1 MTLFFL
7 ISVIFQNGIVAA
19 QWNYQNGIIAVPSPP
34 PKPLEQNKEQLHI
47 QRLETAVQKLMDENE
62 NFKRQIDDVMESKIA
77 LFANIQDIIAS
88 QNDKIASQNDM
99 IASRNDKIAS
109 LSGKI
114 EIMRED
120 IKLSEQRETMQEKLN
135 YDLKS
140 MIDETAAFVEK
151 IKNTPKAVA
160 FRATCAFNFPY
171 DGSREHE
178 ENPVIW
184 KNVEY
189 NIGSAYDASSGK
201 FTCPYDG
208 IYSFYA
214 TSPVMHDYGINVEI
228 HVNGSLKVARTHIN
242 NGYVAFGSASP
253 QGVFKLQKGDTVHIK
268 MYGTFYQA
276 SHRCEY
282 TYFQGHLINLL

>member
-47 QRLETAVQKLMDENE
+47 QRLETAVQKLMDDNE

-88 QNDKIASQNDM
+88 QNDM

-114 EIMRED
+114 DIMRED

-171 DGSREHE
+171 DGSTEHE

-214 TSPVMHDYGINVEI
+214 TSMVIHGHGIFVEI
-228 HVNGSLKVARTHIN
+228 HVNGSLKVARTQKN
-242 NGYVAFGSASP
+242 AESMEFGNASP

-268 MYGTFYQA
+268 MLGIFYQA
-276 SHRCEY
+276 SRRCDY

>member
-1 MTLFFL
+1 MTLLFL
-7 ISVIFQNGIVAA
+7 ISVIFQNGI
-19 QWNYQNGIIAVPSPP
+19 IAVPSSP
-34 PKPLEQNKEQLHI
+34 PKPLEQYQEQLHI

-88 QNDKIASQNDM
+88 QNDKIASQNEM

-114 EIMRED
+114 DIMRED

-140 MIDETAAFVEK
+140 KIDETAAFVEK

-171 DGSREHE
+171 VGERWHE
-178 ENPVIW
+178 ENQVIW

-214 TSPVMHDYGINVEI
+214 TSAVYGEHGINVEI
-228 HVNGSLKVARTHIN
+228 YVNGSLKFKETHMN
-242 NGYVAFGSASP
+242 VSLGNAYFQWGSASP
-253 QGVFKLQKGDTVHIK
+253 QGVLKLKKGDTVHIK
-268 MYGTFYQA
+268 MSGTFWAA
-276 SHRCEY
+276 SRRCDY